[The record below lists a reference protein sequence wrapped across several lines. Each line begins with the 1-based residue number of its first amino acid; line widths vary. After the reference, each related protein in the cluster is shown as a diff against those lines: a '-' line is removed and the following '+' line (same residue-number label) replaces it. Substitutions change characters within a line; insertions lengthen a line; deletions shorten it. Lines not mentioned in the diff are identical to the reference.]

1 MINSRLS
8 KPFTVLVRWTVFKN
22 ECKRIFSSCVSLFS
36 YQGPCLATAILD
48 YHIFSGLSRT
58 FFIFLKISFFKIFQF
73 FSTALIDYHKPFC
86 LSRTFFKFF
95 NLKTVS
101 GERGIWTLARREPST
116 PLAGAPLQPLEYFSI
131 AWIMLNHSI
140 FCSAWAI
147 CIIPLFMK
155 ICQLLF

>member
-1 MINSRLS
+1 MCFTVQLSRSLSCDSHIRLS
-8 KPFTVLVRWTVFKN
+8 HLFWLVKN
-22 ECKRIFSSCVSLFS
+22 F
-36 YQGPCLATAILD
+36 
-48 YHIFSGLSRT
+48 

-131 AWIMLNHSI
+131 AWIILNHSI

-155 ICQLLF
+155 ICQLLFWKFFRFFFSTPFWNLLPFDLD

>member
-8 KPFTVLVRWTVFKN
+8 NLLLFWFVEPFLKMNVKEFSVHVFHCSVIKVPVLRQP
-22 ECKRIFSSCVSLFS
+22 
-36 YQGPCLATAILD
+36 YQIITSFLACQEL
-48 YHIFSGLSRT
+48 

-101 GERGIWTLARREPST
+101 GERGILTLARREPST

-131 AWIMLNHSI
+131 A
-140 FCSAWAI
+140 
-147 CIIPLFMK
+147 
-155 ICQLLF
+155 

>member
-1 MINSRLS
+1 MCFTVQLSRSLSCDSHIRLS
-8 KPFTVLVRWTVFKN
+8 HLFWLVKNFFHFLENFFFQDFPVLFDSFNR
-22 ECKRIFSSCVSLFS
+22 
-36 YQGPCLATAILD
+36 
-48 YHIFSGLSRT
+48 LSQT
-58 FFIFLKISFFKIFQF
+58 SFFVKNF
-73 FSTALIDYHKPFC
+73 FD
-86 LSRTFFKFF
+86 FFF
-95 NLKTVS
+95 KTVS

-155 ICQLLF
+155 ICQLLFWKFFRFVARFIRRSGMLEWKGRW